1 MARSNSG
8 LEFYPTSF
16 GMTLSRPFV
25 LCVAYPYI
33 PTSMCVCISGVEQK
47 ASIIN
52 AKHSLRME
60 LSVALW
66 NKNRLFVFNKA
77 QGRNAHLAYL

>member
-1 MARSNSG
+1 MARSDWTGILSNILWHDLKQAFCAMRG
-8 LEFYPTSF
+8 LSIHTYKH
-16 GMTLSRPFV
+16 V
-25 LCVAYPYI
+25 
-33 PTSMCVCISGVEQK
+33 CVCISGVEQK
-47 ASIIN
+47 ASLIN

-60 LSVALW
+60 LSVTLW

>member
-1 MARSNSG
+1 
-8 LEFYPTSF
+8 
-16 GMTLSRPFV
+16 MTFSRPFV

-33 PTSMCVCISGVEQK
+33 LISMRVCISGVEQK
-47 ASIIN
+47 TSLIN

-77 QGRNAHLAYL
+77 KGGNAHLAYL